1 MTIALDG
8 VRAVAFDLDGTL
20 VDSAPDIQH
29 ALNSALKKA
38 GLERFDLDQVRSWIG
53 DGPDMLIGRALAH
66 IGLDEADH
74 ELRVRLRRWFDVATL
89 AAPLGCG
96 TVYPGIAELL
106 EGLRGRLPMSVV
118 TNKPTPLAR
127 AVLEAAGLLGFVRS
141 VHGGDMPAQ
150 RKPAPDLLLAAAQK
164 LGVHAREVLMVGDS
178 ALDLQAARAA
188 HSPAALAAWGYGA
201 HAVDASLVGLRV
213 QAPGELLDALRAAR
227 PADHGI
233 SQH

>member
-1 MTIALDG
+1 MTIELSQ
-8 VRAVAFDLDGTL
+8 VRAIAFDLDGTL

-74 ELRVRLRRWFDVATL
+74 DLRVRLRRWFDVATL
-89 AAPLGCG
+89 AAPLSHGS
-96 TVYPGIAELL
+96 VYPGILALV
-106 EGLRGRLPMSVV
+106 EGLRGRLPMTVV

-127 AVLEAAGLLGFVRS
+127 AVLDSAGLLGAMHA
-141 VHGGDMPAQ
+141 VHGGDLPAQ
-150 RKPAPDLLLAAAQK
+150 RKPAPDLLLAVAQR
-164 LGVHAREVLMVGDS
+164 LGLRAHDLLMVGDS
-178 ALDLQAARAA
+178 ALDLAAARAA
-188 HSPAALAAWGYGA
+188 HCPAALAAWGYGA
-201 HAVDASLVGLRV
+201 HAVDTSLVSLRL
-213 QAPGELLDALRAAR
+213 QAPGELLEALRAAQ

-233 SQH
+233 TQH